1 MPSDGDDD
9 LLRIMAE
16 IERGRQEARE
26 LYHRQ
31 QLMIDLVAGAFWIA
45 FTAFILQGAFK

>member
-16 IERGRQEARE
+16 IERGRQEARD
-26 LYHRQ
+26 LYYRQ
-31 QLMIDLVAGAFWIA
+31 QLMIDLVAGAFWISFAA
-45 FTAFILQGAFK
+45 FVLQDALR